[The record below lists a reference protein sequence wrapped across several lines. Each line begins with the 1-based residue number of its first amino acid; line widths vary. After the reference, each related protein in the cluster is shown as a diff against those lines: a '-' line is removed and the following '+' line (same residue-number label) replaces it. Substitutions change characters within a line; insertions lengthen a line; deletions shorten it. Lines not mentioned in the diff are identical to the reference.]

1 MIKQFFNYAVDRGWK
16 PKTNQSAEDKTTD
29 LVLFDK
35 NNLHFVFSFNEV
47 RDPDYFQ
54 LSLPYIDDYDSS
66 NSDQVKLVMSLTRKY
81 KTGKAL
87 VYDDNRISLT
97 FEQYVFS
104 DSNIEKLFDIAV
116 GCLETMISEYREWKR
131 SARQQETQS

>member
-1 MIKQFFNYAVDRGWK
+1 MVKLFLNYAVDQGFN
-16 PKTNQSAEDKTTD
+16 PKADQSDDRSTN

-35 NNLHFVFSFNEV
+35 NNLHFIFSYNEV

-54 LSLPYIDDYDSS
+54 LSLPYIDDYNGS
-66 NSDQVKLVMSLTRKY
+66 NAEQVQLVMSLTRKY

-87 VYDDNRISLT
+87 VSSDNHISLT

-104 DSNIEKLFDIAV
+104 TANIEKLFDKAV
-116 GCLETMISEYREWKR
+116 GCLETMISEYREWQRASRKP
-131 SARQQETQS
+131 ETQS